1 MIVVDPIR
9 KFEIQGQVYTLQASI
24 TELAVGSD
32 KVILSAV
39 AATVIRVMGWLVSS
53 DAASET
59 AFRMKNG
66 AGGGFLMSTSYGPM
80 KTLPP
85 FHLPVIDSG
94 YFQAASNT
102 ALCADVATAT
112 CLITVFYLR
121 YKG

>member
-59 AFRMKNG
+59 AFRMKN
-66 AGGGFLMSTSYGPM
+66 ASY
-80 KTLPP
+80 
-85 FHLPVIDSG
+85 
-94 YFQAASNT
+94 
-102 ALCADVATAT
+102 
-112 CLITVFYLR
+112 
-121 YKG
+121 